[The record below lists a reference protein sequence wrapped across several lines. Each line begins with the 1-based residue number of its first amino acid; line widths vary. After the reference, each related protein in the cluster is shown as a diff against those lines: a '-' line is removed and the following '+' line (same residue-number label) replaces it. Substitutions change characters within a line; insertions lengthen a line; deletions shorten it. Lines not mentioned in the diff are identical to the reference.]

1 MGIENGA
8 MIITGVILTISDSRS
23 GGSSEDISGK
33 RIHQFLDDAGVQIV
47 GYEILPDEQDQ
58 IEATLIAYTDR
69 KDVDIIFT
77 TGGTGFGP
85 RDVTPEAMQHIC
97 DKMVPGIPEAIRAVG
112 YQKTPF
118 ALLSR
123 GMAGIRNQTLIVN
136 LPGSPKAV
144 DESMDVLLPILSHT
158 KTMLA
163 GKRTLRICSFGML
176 ICTKRNKHIKRLNF
190 VYDCILIFNHA

>member
-158 KTMLA
+158 KAMLA
-163 GKRTLRICSFGML
+163 GKR
-176 ICTKRNKHIKRLNF
+176 H
-190 VYDCILIFNHA
+190 